1 MIASVAFRRFKA
13 LRNAGVRL
21 TPFNLVLGPNG
32 SGKTSLIEALLHLRT
47 LSKLEPM
54 DPTTAQV
61 TENGPS
67 MVFHFVPPHEGLTV
81 RLACVDSNRCDAIDL
96 SPPDAPDWPALKA
109 QIGRIRCFAF
119 DPEAIALPA
128 SLDAGAELAADGAN
142 LAAVLA
148 QWRERAPAAYDGF
161 VTEAL
166 RLFPEYSRF
175 ELQSRPGNRV
185 ALAFTLLGEVGV
197 VGGEDLSQGTLHTLA
212 VLALAA
218 LPSPPSVLCLE
229 ELDHGV
235 HPRTLRALRDALYG
249 LAYPESVGRARH
261 AVQVIATTHSP
272 YLLDLFRDHPE
283 EVILTQKHGREA
295 HFERLS
301 DRPDLDQLLEE
312 GSLGD
317 IWFSGILG
325 GVPEER
331 ASE

>member
-13 LRNAGVRL
+13 LRNAQVRL

-32 SGKTSLIEALLHLRT
+32 SGKTSLIEALQHLRT
-47 LSKLEPM
+47 LSQLPPM
-54 DPTTAQV
+54 DPTTAHV

-67 MVFHFVPPHEGLTV
+67 MVFQFTPPYEHLEV
-81 RLACVDSNRCDAIDL
+81 RLACVDSDHCDAIHL
-96 SPPDAPDWPALKA
+96 TPPDAPDWPALKA
-109 QIGRIRCFAF
+109 GIERIRSFAF
-119 DPEAIALPA
+119 DPEAMALPTA
-128 SLDAGAELAADGAN
+128 LQPGAELAADGAN

-148 QWRERAPAAYDGF
+148 HWREATPAAYDAF
-161 VTEAL
+161 VAEAL
-166 RLFPEYSRF
+166 RLFPEYTKF
-175 ELQSRPGNRV
+175 DLQSRAGNRV

-197 VGGEDLSQGTLHTLA
+197 VSGEDLSQGTLHTLA

-218 LPSPPSVLCLE
+218 MPQPPSVVCVE

-235 HPRTLRALRDALYG
+235 HPRTLRELRDALYR
-249 LAYPESVGRARH
+249 LAYPESVGLDRPS
-261 AVQVIATTHSP
+261 VQVVATTHSP

-283 EVILTQKHGREA
+283 DVVITQKHGREA
-295 HFERLS
+295 HFERLA

-325 GVPEER
+325 GVPEEKTD
-331 ASE
+331 E

>member
-47 LSKLEPM
+47 LAGLEPI
-54 DPTTAQV
+54 DPTTARF

-67 MVFHFVPPHEGLTV
+67 MVFHFMPPYEGIEV
-81 RLACVDSNRCDAIDL
+81 RLACVDSNRCDAICI
-96 SPPDAPDWPALKA
+96 SPPDAPGWPALKA
-109 QIGRIRCFAF
+109 AIGRIRSFAF
-119 DPEAIALPA
+119 DPEAMAVPA
-128 SLDAGAELAADGAN
+128 AVDNGTELARDGAN

-148 QWRERAPAAYDGF
+148 HWRKTAPEAYDAF
-161 VTEAL
+161 AAEAL
-166 RLFPEYSRF
+166 RLFPEYSHF
-175 ELQSRPGNRV
+175 ELQSRAGDRV
-185 ALAFTLLGEVGV
+185 ALAFTLIGEVGV

-212 VLALAA
+212 VLALSVM
-218 LPSPPSVLCLE
+218 PSPPSVVCIE

-235 HPRTLRALRDALYG
+235 HPRTLREVRDALYRV
-249 LAYPESVGRARH
+249 AYPSSAGIERPP
-261 AVQVIATTHSP
+261 VQVVATTHSP

-283 EVILTQKHGREA
+283 EVVISQKHGREA
-295 HFERLS
+295 HFSRLT
-301 DRPDLDQLLEE
+301 DRPDLDQLLQE

-317 IWFSGILG
+317 IWFSGIIG

-331 ASE
+331 ADG